1 MLNKKK
7 VGHLEILMEEMS
19 QETLIHRLTEREENI
34 SDNTVPEDSRQMVA
48 KVWACHE
55 QAWEG

>member
-48 KVWACHE
+48 KV
-55 QAWEG
+55 